1 MVYPRGT
8 ELHDYER
15 TIVDELNIT
24 AYMAHADP
32 NNPRTETFGAK
43 YQLASSVID
52 ADILRRG
59 LYSIWSAP
67 NKFDVVLTS
76 RYLGKEVSIKS
87 HQKHIHLAHG
97 VHRGAFHLPPH
108 NDYSDNT
115 LYSYAQK
122 LNRTLL
128 KCREQRLL
136 SNVDTLVV
144 NSEFTAKMM
153 DKCYSLEADKIICP
167 PINVKEYYADRRSRD
182 KFYLYLGRLDPV
194 KRVEE
199 IVESFNQM
207 NINLLIAGTGE
218 LHDRLENIANDNVS
232 ILGYVSDEKK
242 KMLFSNCSGFIQ
254 NTIAEPFGVTTV
266 EALASGAPVIAVDD
280 GNNPY
285 LIQNRVNGVLFDRP
299 CDIGAYKTSKSV
311 KELQEAIKTAENTDW
326 DHERI
331 QQTADSYDISN
342 ILTEWKTIINE

>member
-67 NKFDVVLTS
+67 DKFDAVLTS
-76 RYLGKEVSIKS
+76 RYLGKEVSIKP

-97 VHRGAFHLPPH
+97 VHRGAFHLPPRD
-108 NDYSDNT
+108 DYSNNT

-122 LNRTLL
+122 LNRTIL
-128 KCREQRLL
+128 KHREQRLL

-144 NSEFTAKMM
+144 NSEFTAQMM
-153 DKCYSLEADKIICP
+153 QKYHDIEANTIIHP
-167 PINVKEYYADRRSRD
+167 PIHTKDYYTDRESNK
-182 KFYLYLGRLDPV
+182 KFYLYLGRLAKI
-194 KRVEE
+194 KRIEE
-199 IVESFNQM
+199 IVEAFNKID
-207 NINLLIAGTGE
+207 INLLIAGTGE
-218 LHDRLENIANDNVS
+218 LTRRLKKKSDDNIEL
-232 ILGYVSDEKK
+232 LGFVSDKK
-242 KMLFSNCSGFIQ
+242 KKELFSTCSGFIQ
-254 NTIAEPFGVTTV
+254 NSIAEDFGVTTV

-280 GNNPY
+280 GNNPN
-285 LIQNRVNGVLFDRP
+285 LIQHRVNGVLFDRP
-299 CDIGAYKTSKSV
+299 GDTDAFKTSESA
-311 KELQEAIKTAENTDW
+311 EQLQEAINTAENINW
-326 DHERI
+326 DHKKI
-331 QQTADSYDISN
+331 QQTAEPYDVSN
-342 ILTEWKTIINE
+342 FLSKWEAAIDR